1 MQKKKTASLAVTK
14 FSMLHVCVLGKQQVA
29 STYSEKK
36 KKQISTTLQAQF
48 KGMGALACVSAILL
62 CWLCLR

>member
-29 STYSEKK
+29 STYSKK
-36 KKQISTTLQAQF
+36 KKKANFNNFTST
-48 KGMGALACVSAILL
+48 I
-62 CWLCLR
+62 